1 MMAVALLVD
10 SCNQSANKGGENLA
24 GKEKI
29 VSATVEEL
37 LANPSE
43 YEGLQ
48 VAISGKVTHV
58 CRHGGH
64 NCFVLSEDGETQI
77 RIVPGGDIDEFK
89 IDLEGST
96 VAFKGV
102 LKVLSPGQAEA
113 DTEECSSEAGK
124 AEVYIEAVDFREIT
138 E

>member
-1 MMAVALLVD
+1 MAVALLVG
-10 SCNQSANKGGENLA
+10 SCTRSADRGGENLA
-24 GKEKI
+24 GREKI

-48 VAISGKVTHV
+48 VAISGKVTDV
-58 CRHGGH
+58 CRHGGQD
-64 NCFVLSEDGETQI
+64 CFVLSEDGETQI

-89 IDLEGST
+89 IDLEGSV

-102 LKVLSPGQAEA
+102 LKVLAPGQAEA
-113 DTEECSSEAGK
+113 DTGECSSEAGK
-124 AEVYIEAVDFREIT
+124 AEAYIEALNFRVIT